1 MSVTRQPIDRRRFLF
16 GVGAV
21 GMMAV
26 IDIDPAVAA
35 VTGRSAGRADGRYVV
50 SERAGA
56 YEVMALL
63 DASGPFTLA
72 TPEQA
77 FPNATAEDWRRA
89 ELVDPGAFGGDGLWH
104 LDFHCFAIRRPGG
117 RFVLVDAG
125 VGPEESPA
133 APWAPVPGRLPELLP
148 AAGIDRADVDTVVL
162 THLHEDHVGW
172 SVLPD
177 GTPMFPDARYV
188 VQQREVAD
196 LEAQGDEAILNY
208 VVRPLRRTGQ
218 LHEVGGRVRLMHTG
232 ADNRITLLPTPGHTV
247 GHQSVLVEGGRRDIV
262 VTGDALV
269 HAVQLVD
276 PGVAY
281 AFERDR
287 AVARQTREE
296 LFADAED
303 RDALLATAH
312 LTRPFV
318 PARLG

>member
-1 MSVTRQPIDRRRFLF
+1 MSTTRVPIDRRRFLF
-16 GVGAV
+16 GAGAL
-21 GMMAV
+21 GMMAF
-26 IDIDPAVAA
+26 IDLDPALAA
-35 VTGRSAGRADGRYVV
+35 AGRPVRRSDGRFVV
-50 SERAGA
+50 SQRTGA

-77 FPNATAEDWRRA
+77 FPNATADDWQRA
-89 ELVDPGAFGGDGLWH
+89 ERVDPGAFGDDGLWH

-133 APWAPVPGRLPELLP
+133 AAWAPVPGRLPELLP

-196 LEAQGDEAILNY
+196 LEAQGDEVILDY

-218 LHEVGGRVRLMHTG
+218 LHEVDGRILLMRTG
-232 ADNRITLLPTPGHTV
+232 SDNRITLLPTPGHTV

-269 HAVQLVD
+269 HAVQLVN
-276 PGVAY
+276 PEVAY
-281 AFERDR
+281 AFERDQ
-287 AVARQTREE
+287 AVARQTRQE
-296 LFADAED
+296 LLADAEA
-303 RDALLATAH
+303 RHALLATAH

-318 PARLG
+318 PARQG